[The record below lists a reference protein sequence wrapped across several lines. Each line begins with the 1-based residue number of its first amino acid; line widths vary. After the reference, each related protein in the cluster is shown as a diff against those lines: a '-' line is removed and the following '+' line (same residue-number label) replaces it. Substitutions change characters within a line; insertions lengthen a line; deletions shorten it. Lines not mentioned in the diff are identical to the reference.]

1 MLPALVLSL
10 LVRSLM
16 RSPIHSSMP
25 DAHTF
30 SRQQTLYRGGELDI
44 PGEELGDAVLD
55 LVLSNKLRS
64 AEVEALD
71 LLGALRKV
79 GPVQHG
85 GLLGHTGAQL

>member
-1 MLPALVLSL
+1 
-10 LVRSLM
+10 
-16 RSPIHSSMP
+16 MP
-25 DAHTF
+25 TDSTDYIENTF
-30 SRQQTLYRGGELDI
+30 YRQQTLYRGGELDI

-55 LVLSNKLRS
+55 LVLSNELRS

-85 GLLGHTGAQL
+85 GLLGDTGAQLCRVQKGAEGFRD